1 MSSQCLGKTVF
12 KSKEIAEQ
20 VAKTLTEKSHAK
32 GPNNR
37 LNGRSYGKGL
47 SYRVYKCNICPH
59 WHHST
64 QPLRKGKK

>member
-1 MSSQCLGKTVF
+1 MSSQCLGKLTF
-12 KSKEIAEQ
+12 KDLEIAER
-20 VAKTLTEKSHAK
+20 VAEQYTKASHKK

-37 LNGRSYGKGL
+37 LNGKTYHKGL
-47 SYRVYKCNICPH
+47 SYRVYKCNICKF